1 MRVDVVSFQLDFSG
15 AVIQEMIF
23 LLGGCLSMDRII
35 GGLVM
40 SLEMNK
46 TRPVGSS

>member
-1 MRVDVVSFQLDFSG
+1 MRVDVVSFQLNFSG

-23 LLGGCLSMDRII
+23 LLGGCLSMDGII

-46 TRPVGSS
+46 TRPVVNL